1 MIVTLLGRGRCVACG
16 FGVQHS
22 GNYVQNAQK
31 DVSASARTHRDRYR
45 KNVVAQGR

>member
-1 MIVTLLGRGRCVACG
+1 MACG

-22 GNYVQNAQK
+22 GNDVQNAQK
-31 DVSASARTHRDRYR
+31 DVSSSARTHRDRYS